1 MNARVTD
8 SVSPVGSVDKALTL
22 IEVLADAG
30 PEGAALRDL
39 VATSGLNKASVHRL
53 LRALVHRGFAEQD
66 ASQRYRLG
74 SRPALLVERF
84 LSEENLPALFR
95 PVLLG
100 ISHQVQELV
109 HLGTLETPNV
119 LYLDKVEPDR
129 TIRVWSRIG
138 RQSPA
143 LTTALGRA
151 MIAAEGT
158 PDESL
163 GVYDGDADGD
173 TGRRFRRAVEAARTN
188 GFATEQEENEAGISC
203 VAVALVRP
211 AGRPVAVSITGPTS
225 RMGSERLA
233 ELGEL
238 LRDELSS
245 ASPHGLTVATRR
257 TALVE

>member
-1 MNARVTD
+1 MDETRGAA
-8 SVSPVGSVDKALTL
+8 SPVGSVDKALTL

-30 PEGAALRDL
+30 PDGAALRDL
-39 VATSGLNKASVHRL
+39 VAATGLNKASVHRL
-53 LRALVHRGFAEQD
+53 LQALMHRGFAEQD
-66 ASQRYRLG
+66 VAQRYRLG
-74 SRPALLVERF
+74 NRPALLVDRF

-95 PVLLG
+95 PILLSV
-100 ISHQVQELV
+100 SHRVQELV

-158 PDESL
+158 PDDSL
-163 GVYDGDADGD
+163 NVYEAAADPAV
-173 TGRRFRRAVEAARTN
+173 GRRFRLAVEAAREN
-188 GFATEQEENEAGISC
+188 GYAMEQEENEPGISC

-225 RMGSERLA
+225 RMSPDRLA
-233 ELGEL
+233 ELGAL
-238 LRDELSS
+238 LRDELT
-245 ASPHGLTVATRR
+245 AGAPHGLTVARHR
-257 TALVE
+257 TALV